1 MLVEIPVSELY
12 SRTLKAAHEA
22 AFCLL
27 TFCYAFQRALF
38 DNKLCIQ

>member
-1 MLVEIPVSELY
+1 MLVESPVSELY

-27 TFCYAFQRALF
+27 TFCNAFQRALF
-38 DNKLCIQ
+38 DNTLCI

>member
-22 AFCLL
+22 AFLFANILL
-27 TFCYAFQRALF
+27 RFPTRF
-38 DNKLCIQ
+38 I